1 MIGNSGVDKGD
12 SVFKLGV
19 GEIDKGVLFDLRRG
33 GFYGLS
39 VERVDG
45 GRPWRG

>member
-19 GEIDKGVLFDLRRG
+19 GEVDKGVLFELRG
-33 GFYGLS
+33 GNFCGLG